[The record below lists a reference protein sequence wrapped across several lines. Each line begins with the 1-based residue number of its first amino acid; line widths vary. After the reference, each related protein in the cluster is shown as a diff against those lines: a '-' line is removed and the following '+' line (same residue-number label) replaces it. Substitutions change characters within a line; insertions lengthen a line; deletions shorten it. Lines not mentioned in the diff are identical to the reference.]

1 MDNAWMIAICAVIG
15 YLIGSVNV
23 SVIVS
28 ILAYKSDIRKH
39 GSGNAGATNMA
50 RVYGVVGGIVVL
62 IGDFGKAILAMAIA
76 LAIGGESVGH
86 SCMLAAGVATVIGH
100 AYPLYF
106 RFKGGKGVTVGAA
119 IALMIDYRLLLIIF
133 CVFVL
138 LFLIRRIVSLSS
150 VGACGSLIVASV
162 GFYAFQLTDL
172 WSMITCVVI
181 SVFVIFLH
189 RSNIARL
196 LKGEEKEF
204 SFKRKSGRND
214 S

>member
-1 MDNAWMIAICAVIG
+1 MIAICAVIG

-50 RVYGVVGGIVVL
+50 RVYGVAGGIVVL
-62 IGDFGKAILAMAIA
+62 IGDFGKAILAMALA

-86 SCMLAAGVATVIGH
+86 DCMLAAGVATVVGH

-119 IALMIDYRLLLIIF
+119 ITLMIDYRLLLIIF

-150 VGACGSLIVASV
+150 ISACGSLIVASV
-162 GFYAFQLTDL
+162 GFYAFQLIDL

-181 SVFVIFLH
+181 SLFVIFLH

-204 SFKRKSGRND
+204 RFKRKSGRKD
-214 S
+214 L